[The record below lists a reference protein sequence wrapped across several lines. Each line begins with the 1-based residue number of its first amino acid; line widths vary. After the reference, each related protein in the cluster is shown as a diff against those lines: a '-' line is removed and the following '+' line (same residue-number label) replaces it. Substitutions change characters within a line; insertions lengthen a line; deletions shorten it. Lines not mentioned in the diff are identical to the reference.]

1 MCPTLCS
8 SSNAVAWFAIHFIH
22 SMQCIDCCIAF
33 LVSACDFFFRSFF
46 FFVSFFPRNCDCHQF
61 FYYYIL
67 VSFLCCYTNWCCC
80 WFFCHWFLFRLIER
94 RFKTCIFLCMFLL
107 SLFYLQIINNL
118 CNRIDRKMRTK
129 YINAKKGKSNAY
141 ETNTKGGVYFL
152 SIYPRTFAIYPSLSL
167 WIRISTSYLNNI
179 DIGNIISMPFFKQL
193 CYRTFHTQFY
203 V

>member
-1 MCPTLCS
+1 MIFFL
-8 SSNAVAWFAIHFIH
+8 FI
-22 SMQCIDCCIAF
+22 
-33 LVSACDFFFRSFF
+33 FFV
-46 FFVSFFPRNCDCHQF
+46 VSFFPRNCDCHKF

-94 RFKTCIFLCMFLL
+94 RFKTCIFLCVFLL

-118 CNRIDRKMRTK
+118 CNRIDRKLRTK

-179 DIGNIISMPFFKQL
+179 DISVTSYQCHFSNNCVTGPSTPNFMCRHSFAFTTHQLEIRMQISIEIRF
-193 CYRTFHTQFY
+193 
-203 V
+203 